1 MEVRG
6 ITSER
11 RLLKGLTNQAPPRLR
26 LQERNLVVMSKSF
39 HEQLAEAEELVVDT
53 AGIVFHQRQRTLARP
68 VLSQA

>member
-1 MEVRG
+1 M
-6 ITSER
+6 
-11 RLLKGLTNQAPPRLR
+11 LKGLTNQAPPRLR
-26 LQERNLVVMSKSF
+26 FQERNLVVMSKSF